1 MTNFWDSITIARA
14 TLPHRLARAPMTRSS
29 AKADDIPGDFAA
41 GLPFAARPHGTANH
55 RRHRPEIV
63 TTACITSMPCSNPTS
78 ATTSRLIAEFSDLTR
93 MLMSLFAPYRPELH
107 YMRGPGPKWHAKNDG
122 RISGD

>member
-1 MTNFWDSITIARA
+1 MTNFLDSITIASA
-14 TLPHRLARAPMTRSS
+14 TLPHRLPTVPMTRSS
-29 AKADDIPGDFAA
+29 AKPDGAPGDLAA
-41 GLPFAARPHGTANH
+41 QLQFPARPSANH
-55 RRHRPEIV
+55 RTYRRGLFTP
-63 TTACITSMPCSNPTS
+63 ASITSIPCSKPTR
-78 ATTSRLIAEFSDLTR
+78 ATPSRLIEHFSDLTQ